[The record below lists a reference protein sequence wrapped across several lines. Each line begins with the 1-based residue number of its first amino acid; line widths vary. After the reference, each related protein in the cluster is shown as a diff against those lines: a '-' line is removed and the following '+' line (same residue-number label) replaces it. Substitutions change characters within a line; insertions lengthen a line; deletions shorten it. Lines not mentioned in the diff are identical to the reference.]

1 MITTV
6 TLNASVDKA
15 YSMEQP
21 IENGTIMRVASCR
34 NSAGG
39 KGLNVARI
47 VRLCGAQVQT
57 TGFCGGFNG
66 RYLEEL
72 LEEDGIAH
80 TFTHVKGETRSCIN
94 ILDERY
100 GSTEYLEPGCTIEEE
115 EEKEFL
121 AQFARLAEESSVI
134 TISGSLPKGVR
145 RDIYGVMVG
154 IAKDA
159 GKKVILDTS
168 GDALKEGLQAAPTMV
183 KPNKDEMEILFGEK
197 ISSMEDVIRCGKQI
211 YEMGIPY
218 VVISLGKDGA
228 LLVCEDGIF
237 QGRPPQMKA
246 LNTVG
251 CGDSMVGA
259 FAVEMEKGTA
269 PAETLKKAV
278 AVASANA
285 MSTRTGNFER
295 KDYEEILKGTTVRR
309 L

>member
-1 MITTV
+1 M
-6 TLNASVDKA
+6 
-15 YSMEQP
+15 
-21 IENGTIMRVASCR
+21 
-34 NSAGG
+34 
-39 KGLNVARI
+39 
-47 VRLCGAQVQT
+47 
-57 TGFCGGFNG
+57 
-66 RYLEEL
+66 
-72 LEEDGIAH
+72 
-80 TFTHVKGETRSCIN
+80 
-94 ILDERY
+94 
-100 GSTEYLEPGCTIEEE
+100 
-115 EEKEFL
+115 
-121 AQFARLAEESSVI
+121 
-134 TISGSLPKGVR
+134 PKGVR